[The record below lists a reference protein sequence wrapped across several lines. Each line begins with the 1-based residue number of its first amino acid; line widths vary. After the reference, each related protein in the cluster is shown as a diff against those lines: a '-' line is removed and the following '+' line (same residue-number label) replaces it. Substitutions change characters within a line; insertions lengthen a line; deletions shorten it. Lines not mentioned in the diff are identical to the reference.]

1 MIRTPQ
7 EWATAVARNR
17 SIALESDL
25 GGACQITHGRYFW
38 PLEPR
43 HIGNDFDIEFI
54 AHSLAT
60 KTRWAGVMSDA
71 FGDPIEYCVAQH
83 SVIVADLVQMARR
96 RLVPAAD
103 WDTSPSPALFGL
115 MHDAT
120 EAYLEDVPR
129 PIKPRLGDYYLIE
142 AALNEV
148 IMSVFNVPLNTAI
161 IKAVKT
167 VDNMMIFLERDRLV
181 GQPVVRY
188 ENENEHPGLSLDR
201 VVPEFR
207 VWSPKE
213 AKRKFLEKY
222 EEIVAH
228 DGNFVPLEYRGRG
241 YGL

>member
-1 MIRTPQ
+1 MIRTPTQ
-7 EWATAVARNR
+7 WATAVARNR
-17 SIALESDL
+17 EIALASDL

-43 HIGNDFDIEFI
+43 HPGNDFDIEFI

-60 KTRWAGVMSDA
+60 KTRWAGVMADEN
-71 FGDPIEYCVAQH
+71 GDPIEYCVAQH
-83 SVIVADLVQMARR
+83 SVIVADLVQMARTT
-96 RLVPAAD
+96 LVPGFD
-103 WDTSPSPALFGL
+103 WLTSASPALFGL

-129 PIKPRLGDYYLIE
+129 PIKPRLGDYYGIE
-142 AALNEV
+142 AALNEE
-148 IMSVFNVPLNTAI
+148 IMVRFDVPLNGSI
-161 IKAVKT
+161 IKAVKI
-167 VDNMMIFLERDRLV
+167 VDNLMIFLERDRLV
-181 GQPVVRY
+181 GQPVVPY
-188 ENENEHPGLSLDR
+188 ENENQHPGLFLDR

-222 EEIVAH
+222 EEIVKH
-228 DGNFVPLEYRGRG
+228 DGNYVPREYRGRG